1 MNNIFKLALRGLTRN
16 RRRSLVTLLAI
27 AFGFSAI
34 ALFAGYTHNVYD
46 GLARQSIHGEMLGHL
61 TLSKRGMRGHGK
73 LDPERYLL
81 TAQEVETI
89 ARLLKDEPHVEMVAP
104 RLALSGLISNGRAS
118 TIFIAEGIA
127 PAAMERMQEN
137 LQSEQENLQSEQ
149 EKNSGLYGNSKKQ
162 LDPAHP
168 EVVELSEGLVEML
181 HLSAGAQA
189 AMLVNTLTG
198 QANALDIT
206 VGHVINTGN
215 AGSNDKFAFVS
226 LALARTLLDAE
237 GRADR
242 LTVLLDD
249 VSQTE
254 AVRDRL
260 LPKLHSAG
268 FDVEIQTWQDLSDF
282 YNQVHGMFDMIFG
295 FIFSIVLTVVVM
307 SVANSMGMTVVE
319 RTREIGTLRAI
330 GLKQGG
336 VVRLFTTESMLLSLI
351 GCIVGLLITL
361 GVRWG
366 INVANISY
374 VPPNSAGAVPLLV
387 DMDIGRVAFTF
398 VLMGV
403 VGTLAAYLPA
413 RRAARKD
420 IIDALGHV

>member
-1 MNNIFKLALRGLTRN
+1 MKNMLKLALRGLMRN

-34 ALFAGYTHNVYD
+34 ALFAGYTHNIYG

-61 TLSKRGMRGHGK
+61 TLSKRGMRKEGK

-81 TAQEVETI
+81 TAKEVEAITG
-89 ARLLKDEPHVEMVAP
+89 LLKDEPHVVLVAP
-104 RLALSGLISNGRAS
+104 RLSLSGLVSNGRAS
-118 TIFIAEGIA
+118 TIFIAEGIEPEA
-127 PAAMERMQEN
+127 VVKLRQGA
-137 LQSEQENLQSEQ
+137 LTEQER
-149 EKNSGLYGNSKKQ
+149 KSGLYENMRMR

-168 EVVELSEGLVEML
+168 EVVSLSEGLVEML
-181 HLSAGAQA
+181 HLTVGGQA
-189 AMLVNTLTG
+189 VVLVNTLTG

-206 VGHVINTGN
+206 LGRSFNTGN
-215 AGSNDKFAFVS
+215 AGSNDKFAFMA
-226 LALARTLLDAE
+226 LALARSLLDAE
-237 GRADR
+237 GRANR
-242 LTVLLDD
+242 LTILLDD
-249 VSQTE
+249 VKRTE
-254 AVRDRL
+254 AMRARL
-260 LPKLHSAG
+260 SEKLRAAG
-268 FDVEIQTWQDLSDF
+268 FDIEIQTWQELSDF

-330 GLKQGG
+330 GLKRSG

-351 GCIVGLLITL
+351 GCVTGLLITL
-361 GVRWG
+361 VVRWG
-366 INVANISY
+366 INVADISY
-374 VPPNSAGAVPLLV
+374 IPPNSASPVPLLV
-387 DMDIGRVAFTF
+387 DMDTGRVIFTF

-403 VGTLAAYLPA
+403 VGTLAAYMPA
-413 RRAARKD
+413 RRAAKKD